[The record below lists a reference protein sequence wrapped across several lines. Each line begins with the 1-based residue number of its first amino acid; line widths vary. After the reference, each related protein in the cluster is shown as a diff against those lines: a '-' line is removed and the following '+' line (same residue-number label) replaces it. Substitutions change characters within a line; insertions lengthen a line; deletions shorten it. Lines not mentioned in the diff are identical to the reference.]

1 MNAALESGQNPRMDV
16 NVPSLLVAIIVMSA
30 TLVFPVALVPLRQH
44 PELRI
49 WAWAL
54 GVNTLA
60 YALFALRGQMSD
72 LLSIWLANLAVAQT
86 LVLFYQGICRFQQR
100 EPSRWL
106 SVAPVLLVGASFP
119 FLLDKL
125 PLRIMLGCS
134 VYAAQSLACVV
145 ILVRRREQ
153 TIGRGQYLLMA
164 GFTLATLVSLFRIV
178 AAASGQMEL
187 LSILR
192 SNPVQVATFLLLIV
206 ALILFGTGLALMVHE
221 RSESQLARQRGLL
234 EQQNRLLQQY
244 SAKLEAANLSLTE
257 LSITDSLTG
266 LGNRRH
272 FDEVLRTEWERARR
286 GAKPLALLLIDIDC
300 FKDYNDCY
308 GHQAGD
314 DCLMQVAA
322 VLRASLRRAG
332 DLAARYGGEEFVV
345 VPVDADLEQ
354 ARQLAE
360 SLCRA
365 VAAQALAHV
374 RSPHG
379 RVTISI
385 GVAALVP
392 SADTPGGGAGLIQRA
407 DAALYRAK
415 EGGRNKVEVDRLPA
429 RCLDAPS

>member
-1 MNAALESGQNPRMDV
+1 MSAAHECGQNARMDV

-30 TLVFPVALVPLRQH
+30 TLVLPVALVPLRQH
-44 PELRI
+44 PELRT

-54 GVNTLA
+54 GANTLA
-60 YALFALRGQMSD
+60 YVLFVLRGQVSD
-72 LLSIWLANLAVAQT
+72 LLSVVLANVAVAQT
-86 LVLFYQGICRFQQR
+86 LVLFYLGICRFQQR

-119 FLLDKL
+119 LLLDKL
-125 PLRIMLGCS
+125 PLRVMLGCS

-145 ILVRRREQ
+145 ILIRCREQ

-164 GFTLATLVSLFRIV
+164 GFTLATLVSLFRIG
-178 AAASGQMEL
+178 AAASGYMEL
-187 LSILR
+187 LSILLT
-192 SNPVQVATFLLLIV
+192 NPVQVTTFLVLIV

-221 RSESQLARQRGLL
+221 RSESQLARQSGLL

-244 SAKLEAANLSLTE
+244 SNRLEAANLSLTE

-286 GAKPLALLLIDIDC
+286 GGKPLALLLIDIDC

-314 DCLMQVAA
+314 DCLMKVAT
-322 VLRASLRRAG
+322 VLRTSLRRAG
-332 DLAARYGGEEFVV
+332 DLAARYGGEEFAV

-354 ARQLAE
+354 ARQLAQAI
-360 SLCRA
+360 CRA

-379 RVTISI
+379 RVTVSI

-392 SADTPGGGAGLIQRA
+392 SLDAQSEPAALIRRA

-429 RCLDAPS
+429 RCVNAPS